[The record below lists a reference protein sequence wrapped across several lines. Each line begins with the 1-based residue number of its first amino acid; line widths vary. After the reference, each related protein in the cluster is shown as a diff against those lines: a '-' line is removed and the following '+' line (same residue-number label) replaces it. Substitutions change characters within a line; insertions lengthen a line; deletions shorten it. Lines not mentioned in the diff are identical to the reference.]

1 MNRYFMIRR
10 LTGPLILLLLGVIAL
25 LHQMHMARW
34 GIFVPLLLILLG
46 VMKLLERAALETDGA
61 WQPAAGQAPTV
72 DGMSAG
78 MNAGMNA
85 APGSASATEGTP
97 HENQGGQL

>member
-61 WQPAAGQAPTV
+61 WQQPAGQAPSI
-72 DGMSAG
+72 DGMSS
-78 MNAGMNA
+78 GMNA
-85 APGSASATEGTP
+85 APVSAPGPENSF
-97 HENQGGQL
+97 HENEGGHL

>member
-10 LTGPLILLLLGVIAL
+10 LTGPLVLLLLGVVAL

-46 VMKLLERAALETDGA
+46 VMKLAERAALESDGA
-61 WQPAAGQAPTV
+61 WHQAAGQPPTI
-72 DGMSAG
+72 DGNG
-78 MNAGMNA
+78 NGNVINA
-85 APGSASATEGTP
+85 ASGAAPATPDSP
-97 HENQGGQL
+97 HAGGQL